1 MLTLLAV
8 VIIYQVGVYTPQ
20 SNPLFPLLLLPRL
33 RVFPAQ
39 GWSKM
44 KK

>member
-1 MLTLLAV
+1 MHWG
-8 VIIYQVGVYTPQ
+8 INQVGVYTPQ
-20 SNPLFPLLLLPRL
+20 SNPLFPLLLLLLLPRL

>member
-1 MLTLLAV
+1 MLDKQ
-8 VIIYQVGVYTPQ
+8 IINQVGVYTPQ
-20 SNPLFPLLLLPRL
+20 SNPLFPLLLLLLPRL